1 MNYKESIEQT
11 KQGFEESFRVG
22 EYYNKQTRDDMHL
35 ELILSYIQVEPGM
48 KILDLGTGSGYLAF
62 PFAEKYKQVE
72 VVGLDIVEKTLE
84 ENQRKVE
91 LEGINNL
98 RFVSYDG
105 MDFPFEDN
113 SFDIVISR
121 YALHHFPAIHDTFR
135 EISRVLKK
143 NGILFLS
150 DPTPNDDDIERFV
163 DEYMQMKKDG
173 HIKFYTKDEWEK
185 IGNSVD
191 LMYIDDF
198 ETSIRFP
205 RKRDT
210 ALEFDDIIS
219 RHNEAVISGYEVEI
233 IEDEIWIS
241 EKVNNLLLRKNKQ

>member
-105 MDFPFEDN
+105 MDFPFDDN

-143 NGILFLS
+143 NGIFFLS